1 MKKNCK
7 KKSLKINFLKD
18 LIISLLDFEFAI
30 IYVIDKILVLL
41 ENHLNYFKDSIFE
54 FSFQ

>member
-1 MKKNCK
+1 MKKNYK

-41 ENHLNYFKDSIFE
+41 ENHLNYFKESIFE

>member
-1 MKKNCK
+1 MKKNYK

>member
-1 MKKNCK
+1 MKKNYK
-7 KKSLKINFLKD
+7 KKSFKINFLKD